1 MVPVGDPDMEV
12 TWLLDDKPLGIA
24 NRIHTIF
31 EFGYCSLDI
40 VNCYKCDT
48 GIITCRAT
56 NKYGTQETAAS
67 LIVKEE
73 RRSSFAPSDGSPK
86 NNRKTSRSS
95 SIGQRSFIS

>member
-1 MVPVGDPDMEV
+1 MPFQAYYCQKLIQFINFKTTGLGDAHFECKVVPVGDPDMEV

-56 NKYGTQETAAS
+56 NKYGTQETS
-67 LIVKEE
+67 GWF
-73 RRSSFAPSDGSPK
+73 S
-86 NNRKTSRSS
+86 N
-95 SIGQRSFIS
+95 